1 MGRLVRNS
9 LTTKLISLVL
19 IALVGS
25 IAIGGAS
32 LWLLRSAMTTDR
44 EAEARTAVEL
54 IEGAMKRMD
63 GLIRDGKITDADARR
78 EIGGVI
84 HSMRYD
90 GSNYLYVMAEDGTI
104 VIHGADPAREG
115 KNAVNDTASGLYK
128 FTNDALAAIRD
139 RDTGVFF
146 SKGVVPGT
154 GRTTTKLYYLKRF
167 APWHLVIGTSVTL
180 DDIDQRFQQQ
190 AGILL
195 LFAGVILVLT
205 LVPSWLVARSLARP
219 LSHLAAVM
227 QRLARGDTAVAV
239 TGTAR
244 ADQIGDM
251 ARSIDIFRQNA
262 LEKSAM
268 EAERGA
274 TATRNAAERQQAM
287 HTLADAFEQ
296 EVGTVA
302 ERLAVGA
309 TDVRRGAETVSGTV
323 DRLRHQALSVSAAAE
338 QASANVQT
346 VAGATEELSAS
357 IGEVNSQV
365 VTSTTIARR
374 ATDIAIGAET
384 TVQQLAQGAQKIG
397 AVISVIN
404 DVAARTNLLALNA
417 TIEAARAGDAG
428 KGFAVVATEVKQ
440 LAGQTARA
448 TEEIRQQIEAM
459 QHTTDETVDA
469 IAAISVVIR
478 QMTEISTTIASAIE
492 QQRAATAEIAR
503 NVHEAAR
510 GTQDVTSN
518 IAEVSNAAELS
529 GQASTEALDVARE
542 LSQQSAVLR
551 QAVEAFLGKVRTI

>member
-1 MGRLVRNS
+1 MGRRVRNS

-25 IAIGGAS
+25 IAIGGAA

-54 IEGAMKRMD
+54 IDGAMTRMD
-63 GLIRDGKITDADARR
+63 GLIRDGKITEAEGRR
-78 EIGGVI
+78 EIGGII

-115 KNAVNDTASGLYK
+115 KNAVNDSASGLYR
-128 FTNDALAAIRD
+128 FTNDALAAIRG

-146 SKGVVPGT
+146 STGVVPAT

-195 LFAGVILVLT
+195 LCAGIILLLT

-227 QRLARGDTAVAV
+227 QRLAEGDTAVAV

-251 ARSIDIFRQNA
+251 ARSIDVFRQNA

-268 EAERGA
+268 EAERSA

-287 HTLADAFEQ
+287 HMLADAFEQ
-296 EVGTVA
+296 EVGSVA

-357 IGEVNSQV
+357 IGAVNNQV

-374 ATDIAIGAET
+374 ATDIATGAET
-384 TVQQLAQGAQKIG
+384 TVQQLAEGAQKIG

-459 QHTTDETVDA
+459 QHSTRETVDA
-469 IAAISVVIR
+469 IAAISAVIR
-478 QMTEISTTIASAIE
+478 QMTEISTTIAAAIE

-518 IAEVSNAAELS
+518 IAEVSTAAELS
-529 GQASTEALDVARE
+529 GQASGEALDVARA

>member
-323 DRLRHQALSVSAAAE
+323 ERLRHQALSVSAAAE

-469 IAAISVVIR
+469 IAAISAVIR

>member
-469 IAAISVVIR
+469 IAAISAVIR

>member
-469 IAAISVVIR
+469 IAAISAVIR

-510 GTQDVTSN
+510 GTQDVTRN

>member
-1 MGRLVRNS
+1 MLRLRNA
-9 LTTKLISLVL
+9 LTTKLVSLVL
-19 IALVGS
+19 MAMVGT

-32 LWLLRSAMTTDR
+32 LWLLQSTMTTDR
-44 EAEARTAVEL
+44 QAEARATVDL
-54 IEGAMKRMD
+54 IDGAMVRMD
-63 GLIRDGKITDADARR
+63 GLVRDGKMSQPDAQR
-78 EIGGVI
+78 EIGAVI
-84 HSMRYD
+84 HAMRYD

-115 KNAVNDTASGLYK
+115 QNAVNDSASGLYK
-128 FTNDALAAIRD
+128 FTNDALAAIRG
-139 RDTGVFF
+139 RDIGMFF
-146 SKGVVPGT
+146 SAGVVPGT

-167 APWHLVIGTSVTL
+167 APWHLIIGTSVTL
-180 DDIDQRFQQQ
+180 DDIDQRFQHQ
-190 AGILL
+190 AWILL
-195 LFAGVILVLT
+195 LCAGVILVLT

-219 LSHLAAVM
+219 LSHLSAVM
-227 QRLARGDTAVAV
+227 QRLAQGDTAVTVA
-239 TGTAR
+239 GTAR

-251 ARSIDIFRQNA
+251 ARSIDVFRQNA
-262 LEKSAM
+262 IEKSEM
-268 EAERGA
+268 EAERSA
-274 TATRNAAERQQAM
+274 TAARHAAERQQAM

-323 DRLRHQALSVSAAAE
+323 ERLRHQALSVSAAAE
-338 QASANVQT
+338 QASTNVQT

-374 ATDIAIGAET
+374 ATEIATGAQT
-384 TVQQLAQGAQKIG
+384 TVQQLSQGAQKIG

-448 TEEIRQQIEAM
+448 TEEIRQQIEGM
-459 QHTTDETVDA
+459 QRSTRETVDA
-469 IAAISVVIR
+469 IAAIGAVIR
-478 QMTEISTTIASAIE
+478 QMNEIATIIASAIE

-529 GQASTEALDVARE
+529 GQASNEALGVARE

>member
-1 MGRLVRNS
+1 
-9 LTTKLISLVL
+9 
-19 IALVGS
+19 
-25 IAIGGAS
+25 
-32 LWLLRSAMTTDR
+32 
-44 EAEARTAVEL
+44 
-54 IEGAMKRMD
+54 
-63 GLIRDGKITDADARR
+63 
-78 EIGGVI
+78 
-84 HSMRYD
+84 
-90 GSNYLYVMAEDGTI
+90 
-104 VIHGADPAREG
+104 
-115 KNAVNDTASGLYK
+115 
-128 FTNDALAAIRD
+128 
-139 RDTGVFF
+139 
-146 SKGVVPGT
+146 
-154 GRTTTKLYYLKRF
+154 
-167 APWHLVIGTSVTL
+167 
-180 DDIDQRFQQQ
+180 
-190 AGILL
+190 
-195 LFAGVILVLT
+195 VLT

-469 IAAISVVIR
+469 IAAISAVIR

>member
-9 LTTKLISLVL
+9 LTTKLMSLVL
-19 IALVGS
+19 MALVGS

-44 EAEARTAVEL
+44 EAEARTAVDL
-54 IEGAMKRMD
+54 IDGAMKRMD
-63 GLIRDGKITDADARR
+63 VLVRDGKITDADARR
-78 EIGGVI
+78 EVGGLI

-115 KNAVNDTASGLYK
+115 KNAANDSASGLYK

-154 GRTTTKLYYLKRF
+154 GRATSKLYYLKRF
-167 APWHLVIGTSVTL
+167 APWHLILGTSVTL

-195 LFAGVILVLT
+195 LCAGVILVLT

-219 LSHLAAVM
+219 LSHLAVVM
-227 QRLARGDTAVAV
+227 NRLAHGDTAVAV
-239 TGTAR
+239 AGMAR

-251 ARSIDIFRQNA
+251 ARSIDVFRQNA
-262 LEKSAM
+262 IEKSEM
-268 EAERGA
+268 ERERIATSERNTAERH
-274 TATRNAAERQQAM
+274 QAM
-287 HTLADAFEQ
+287 HMLADAFEQ

-309 TDVRRGAETVSGTV
+309 TDVRHGAETVSGTV
-323 DRLRHQALSVSAAAE
+323 ERLRRQASSVSAAAE
-338 QASANVQT
+338 QASMNVQT

-357 IGEVNSQV
+357 IGEVNHQV
-365 VTSTTIARR
+365 ATSTAIAQR
-374 ATDIAIGAET
+374 ATDIAAGAET
-384 TVQQLAQGAQKIG
+384 TVEQLADGAHRIG

-459 QHTTDETVDA
+459 QRSTRETVDA
-469 IAAISVVIR
+469 IAAISAVIR
-478 QMTEISTTIASAIE
+478 QMNEISTTIASAIE

-518 IAEVSNAAELS
+518 IAEVSASADLS
-529 GQASTEALDVARE
+529 GQASVKALDVARE
-542 LSQQSAVLR
+542 LSLQSAVLR
-551 QAVEAFLGKVRTI
+551 EAVEAFLGKVRTI